1 MSGRVS
7 YYGGIVKDGLILD
20 LDAGKLDSYNRTGVI
35 WNDISGNNINGTLTN
50 GPIFNSD
57 KGGFLS
63 FDGID
68 DYMVIND
75 NDFFTL
81 SNVDF
86 SFDFWINFSTVSNNR
101 TIVSQYNAAG
111 IAPIWI
117 GRIGSNVTVF
127 SSSDGVNWNIL
138 NNALSFSVTTDT
150 WYNITITRSG
160 NTWTSYKNGVQQSTI
175 TAAGVLYNS
184 TNNFIMAYRNVVGDG
199 YHACKISNFKL
210 YKNKSLT
217 SSEVLKNYNALKGR
231 YI

>member
-1 MSGRVS
+1 MSFS
-7 YYGGIVKDGLILD
+7 FSPKIVTDGLVLY
-20 LDAGKLDSYNRTGVI
+20 LDAANTRSYAGSGTM
-35 WNDISGNNINGTLTN
+35 WNDLSKGENSGTLTN

-117 GRIGSNVTVF
+117 GRIGGNVTVF

-160 NTWTSYKNGVQQSTI
+160 NTWASYKNGVQQSTI

-217 SSEVLKNYNALKGR
+217 ASEVLQNYNTTKGR
-231 YI
+231 FL